1 MHVTNW
7 GMFLLGVYLVLA
19 GLTSLGVFG
28 YSGVTIQVGSTNQ
41 SFVQLTSLIG
51 LVAGVLILMEHSRGR

>member
-19 GLTSLGVFG
+19 GLTSVGVFG
-28 YSGVTIQVGSTNQ
+28 YFSSMSPLIN
-41 SFVQLTSLIG
+41 LIG
-51 LVAGVLILMEHSRGR
+51 LVAGVLLLMEHSRGS